1 MILITGISGFVG
13 KNLQLYLKNK
23 NKIVKGIS
31 RYPKINQLNYNE
43 INNNLLNSTNT
54 IIHLAGKAHYL
65 KNTSND
71 DDYFSVNTD
80 LTKKIFDKFLD
91 SSCKTF
97 IYISSVKAVSDSF
110 DGILTEKVSPNP
122 ISPYGK
128 SKLAAENYIMSK
140 KNLLNKKI
148 FILRPCMIHGPNN
161 KGNLN
166 LLYNF
171 VSKGIPFPLGK
182 YKNKRSFVSVENI
195 CFVINELIEN
205 KNIKS
210 GIYNVADDTSL
221 SINDLVKLIS
231 QVLKIPVRIMYFPKS
246 FVNFLARIGDFL
258 PLVLNS
264 EKLKKMTENYEVS
277 NKKIKKVLQKKLPLS
292 SKDGFIKTFKSFSL
306 KNKA

>member
-13 KNLQLYLKNK
+13 ENLQLYLKNK

-31 RYPKINQLNYNE
+31 RNPKKDQLNYAE
-43 INNNLLNSTNT
+43 INKNLLNSTNT
-54 IIHLAGKAHYL
+54 LIHLAGKAHDL

-71 DDYFSVNTD
+71 EEYFSVNTD
-80 LTKKIFDKFLD
+80 LTKKLFDKFLD

-97 IYISSVKAVSDSF
+97 IYISTVKAVSDSF
-110 DGILTEKVSPNP
+110 DGILTERVLPNP

-140 KNLLNKKI
+140 KILNDKKI
-148 FILRPCMIHGPNN
+148 FVLRPCMIHGPYN

-171 VSKGIPFPLGK
+171 VSKGIPFPFGK

-205 KNIKS
+205 KNIDS
-210 GIYNVADDTSL
+210 GIYNLADDTSL

-231 QVLKIPVRIMYFPKS
+231 QILKRPVRIIHLPKS
-246 FVNFLARIGDFL
+246 LINFLARIGDFL
-258 PLVLNS
+258 PIILNS
-264 EKLKKMTENYEVS
+264 EKLKKMTENFEVS
-277 NKKIKKVLQKKLPLS
+277 NKKIKKALQKKLPLS
-292 SKDGFIKTFKSFSL
+292 AKDGFIKTFKSFSL
-306 KNKA
+306 KNKV

>member
-1 MILITGISGFVG
+1 M
-13 KNLQLYLKNK
+13 
-23 NKIVKGIS
+23 
-31 RYPKINQLNYNE
+31 
-43 INNNLLNSTNT
+43 
-54 IIHLAGKAHYL
+54 
-65 KNTSND
+65 NTSND